1 MRSRP
6 SSFYRLSA
14 SALFL
19 QGIVV
24 AACTGDDDIYATPK
38 VPPVANDGSTPSSSS
53 GGSGSS
59 SSGSTGTTDAAND
72 GANDAGDGSVDGSTD
87 AADTGVDTGVDS
99 GPVVCTAVACASDV
113 TCTALGCGTCNMGQ
127 GKCKNP

>member
-1 MRSRP
+1 MRPRS

-38 VPPVANDGSTPSSSS
+38 VPPVGNDAASTSSSS
-53 GGSGSS
+53 GGTSGSS
-59 SSGSTGTTDAAND
+59 SSGSVGTTDAA
-72 GANDAGDGSVDGSTD
+72 GDGSGGDGSTD
-87 AADTGVDTGVDS
+87 AATDGTADTGVDTGVDS
-99 GPVVCTAVACASDV
+99 GPVVCNTVACAADV

-127 GKCKNP
+127 GKCKL